1 MSENNIVDDDVETE
15 SQNIVELTI
24 TANHAD
30 KRADVGL
37 VELGVLDSRSQIR
50 KLFTDKRVFVNG
62 KYIKPS
68 QILQVGDEVRV
79 ELPPPPKSPLEPYDF
94 PLNIVFEDEHVLV
107 VDKPSGLVV
116 HPSPG
121 HYNDTL
127 INAVIFHHIKLSPG
141 SEEFRPGLVH
151 RIDRDTSG
159 LLVLAKDEKTHNS
172 LARQFKNKTV
182 HRKYI
187 AVVFGSLK
195 EKVGCVETFIQRN
208 PEERKKFMASEGPDG
223 KWAKTHYTVL
233 EESNYLSLV
242 ELVLE
247 TGRTHQI
254 RVHMS
259 HIGHPI
265 VGDETY
271 HGKKRANNF
280 SNFGLRNYIRDM
292 PRFALHARELGFTH
306 PVINQRLQF
315 VSPWPE
321 SLDELYYLAGFTTPL
336 KSPSTERT

>member
-1 MSENNIVDDDVETE
+1 MNE
-15 SQNIVELTI
+15 SKIVELVV
-24 TANHAD
+24 TAEQAN

-50 KLFTDKRVFVNG
+50 KLFTDKKVFVNG

-68 QILQVGDEVRV
+68 QLLQVGDQIKV
-79 ELPPPPKSPLEPYDF
+79 ELPQPDLNPLTPYDF
-94 PLNIVFEDEHVLV
+94 PLNIVYEDEHVLV

-127 INAVIFHHIKLSPG
+127 INAVLAHHIQLSPG
-141 SEEFRPGLVH
+141 TEEFRPGLVH
-151 RIDRDTSG
+151 RIDKDTSG

-187 AVVFGSLK
+187 AVVFGKLK
-195 EKVGCVETFIQRN
+195 EPEGFVESFIVRN
-208 PEERKKFMASEGPDG
+208 PDERKKFMASPGPDG
-223 KWAKTHYTVL
+223 KWAKTHYKVL
-233 EESNYLSLV
+233 EASNHLSLI

-254 RVHMS
+254 RVHMN
-259 HIGHPI
+259 HIGHPV
-265 VGDETY
+265 VGDDTY
-271 HGKKRANNF
+271 NGRKRANNF
-280 SNFGLRNYIRDM
+280 ANIALRNLIRDM

-306 PVINQRLQF
+306 PVINKRLEF
-315 VSPWPE
+315 TSPWPE
-321 SLDELYYLAGFTTPL
+321 NLKELYTLAGFTVDL
-336 KSPSTERT
+336 SKAEREA

>member
-1 MSENNIVDDDVETE
+1 MSESKIF
-15 SQNIVELTI
+15 ELII
-24 TANHAD
+24 TAEQAS

-50 KLFTDKRVFVNG
+50 KLFTDKKVFVNG

-68 QILQVGDEVRV
+68 QILQVGDAVRV
-79 ELPPPPKSPLEPYDF
+79 ELPPPQDMPLAPYDF
-94 PLNIVFEDEHVLV
+94 PLNIIFEDDHVLV
-107 VDKPSGLVV
+107 VNKPSGLVV

-127 INAVIFHHIKLSPG
+127 INAVLFHHIKLSPG
-141 SEEFRPGLVH
+141 SEDFRPGLVH
-151 RIDRDTSG
+151 RIDKDTSG

-187 AVVFGSLK
+187 AIVFGRLK
-195 EKVGCVETFIQRN
+195 EQKGFIESYISRH
-208 PEERKKFMASEGPDG
+208 PEERKKFIATEGPEG

-233 EESNYLSLV
+233 EESSHLSLI

-265 VGDETY
+265 VGDDTY
-271 HGKKRANNF
+271 NGKKRANNF
-280 SNFGLRNYIRDM
+280 SNLSLRNHIKDM

-306 PVINQRLQF
+306 PVINKRLEF
-315 VSPWPE
+315 SVPWPE
-321 SLDELYYLAGFTTPL
+321 NLDELYRLAGFTVDL
-336 KSPSTERT
+336 KSQPQEVL

>member
-1 MSENNIVDDDVETE
+1 MSENKI
-15 SQNIVELTI
+15 IELVI
-24 TANHAD
+24 SAEHAG

-50 KLFTDKRVFVNG
+50 KLFTDKRVFVNE

-68 QILQVGDEVRV
+68 QILQIGDAVRV
-79 ELPPPPKSPLEPYDF
+79 ELPPPPEEPLTPYDF
-94 PLNIVFEDEHVLV
+94 PINIVFEDDHVLV

-121 HYNDTL
+121 HYKDTL
-127 INAVIFHHIKLSPG
+127 INAVLFHQIQLSPG
-141 SEEFRPGLVH
+141 SEDFRPGLVH
-151 RIDRDTSG
+151 RIDKDTSG

-187 AVVFGSLK
+187 AVVFGQLK
-195 EKVGCVETFIQRN
+195 EPKGSVESYIIRN
-208 PEERKKFMASEGPDG
+208 PDERKKFMATESEEGG

-233 EESNYLSLV
+233 EESAHLSLV

-271 HGKKRANNF
+271 NGKKRANNF
-280 SNFGLRNYIRDM
+280 ANLGLRNYIKDM

-306 PVINQRLQF
+306 PVINKRLEF
-315 VSPWPE
+315 SSPWPE
-321 SLDELYYLAGFTTPL
+321 NLDELYRLAGFTLDLKTP
-336 KSPSTERT
+336 SIENS